1 MYKGLSI
8 VNTVQQ
14 YSTVL
19 YSGTGQSVAT
29 AVNHGDLTCS
39 DTLELLHKWF
49 QELGEDQVTN
59 IKTDILVRQMWF
71 GANEL
76 L

>member
-8 VNTVQQ
+8 VNTVQR
-14 YSTVL
+14 
-19 YSGTGQSVAT
+19 YSGTGQSLAL

-39 DTLELLHKWF
+39 DTLELLYKWF
-49 QELGEDQVTN
+49 QELGKDQVTN
-59 IKTDILVRQMWF
+59 VKIDILVRQMWF
-71 GANEL
+71 GPNEL